1 MNETFFLKYMLLNV
15 YQNKT
20 FYRVWTPVSAYFH
33 RNLLTLINWFFF
45 LKDITFSTLCM
56 RRNNIHMSQYILNS
70 GFYILSLLS
79 FCSYGIFYPI
89 QYISLYFT
97 VLYVNILLLLI
108 IPKSNH
114 VIYLD
119 LFAFTFFP
127 SEIIGTRYLCDAI
140 DYNCLTISTHK

>member
-1 MNETFFLKYMLLNV
+1 MLLNV

-20 FYRVWTPVSAYFH
+20 FYRVWTPVSAYAH
-33 RNLLTLINWFFF
+33 RNLLTLINYLLERHNVFNTVHEKKQHSNESIHFKFWF
-45 LKDITFSTLCM
+45 LYLAS
-56 RRNNIHMSQYILNS
+56 SV
-70 GFYILSLLS
+70 LLLLRH
-79 FCSYGIFYPI
+79 FFYPI
-89 QYISLYFT
+89 QDISLYFS

-119 LFAFTFFP
+119 FSAFTFFSE

>member
-1 MNETFFLKYMLLNV
+1 MLLNV

-20 FYRVWTPVSAYFH
+20 FYRVWTPVSAYAH
-33 RNLLTLINWFFF
+33 RNLLTLINCLLERHNVFNTVHEKKQHSNESIHFKFWF
-45 LKDITFSTLCM
+45 LYLAS
-56 RRNNIHMSQYILNS
+56 SV
-70 GFYILSLLS
+70 LLLLRH
-79 FCSYGIFYPI
+79 FFYPI
-89 QYISLYFT
+89 QDISLYFS

-119 LFAFTFFP
+119 FSAFTFFSE
-127 SEIIGTRYLCDAI
+127 SEIIGTRYLCDAT